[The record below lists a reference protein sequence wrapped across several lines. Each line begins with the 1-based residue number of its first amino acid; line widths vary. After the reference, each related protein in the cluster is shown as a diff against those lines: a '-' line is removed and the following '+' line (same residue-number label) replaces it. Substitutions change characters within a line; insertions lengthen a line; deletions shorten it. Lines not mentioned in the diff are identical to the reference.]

1 MTKLAR
7 LCLLSAMIVACLSGG
22 AFSQTQ
28 RASNEDA
35 CAGFKQADALLN
47 KNYNQILKQYKNDAA
62 FLRKLRIAQRAWV
75 AYRNAQVEALYPEPD
90 KRTAYGSIYPTCRCV
105 ALAKVTTLRA
115 EDLRKWIDGA
125 EEGDTCSGSIKGK
138 S

>member
-1 MTKLAR
+1 
-7 LCLLSAMIVACLSGG
+7 MIVAYLSIG
-22 AFSQTQ
+22 ALSQTQ
-28 RASNEDA
+28 RGSNEDA

-75 AYRNAQVEALYPEPD
+75 AYRNAQVEALYPEPN
-90 KRTAYGSIYPTCRCV
+90 KQTAYGSIYPTCRCV

-125 EEGDTCSGSIKGK
+125 EEGDTCSGSIKRK
-138 S
+138 N